1 MQMNSIE
8 NDIPIE
14 YEKKFLIK
22 RNIVSELI
30 FTLEEK
36 RSKEIISDVYLS
48 LDWQDVITRIR
59 LVDEIDYNSNYISIT
74 SKGRPIDGY
83 PPELELSYDGSSP
96 EYDSYMKMAL
106 MYTSNGFPQVSKT
119 RVTYYMDNFSIM
131 VDDYYMDDY
140 YIVEVEASE
149 EKYLSQFDS
158 VVKEED
164 RSSLFGKEWSN
175 FNIAKDG
182 LPIN

>member
-1 MQMNSIE
+1 
-8 NDIPIE
+8 
-14 YEKKFLIK
+14 
-22 RNIVSELI
+22 
-30 FTLEEK
+30 
-36 RSKEIISDVYLS
+36 
-48 LDWQDVITRIR
+48 
-59 LVDEIDYNSNYISIT
+59 
-74 SKGRPIDGY
+74 
-83 PPELELSYDGSSP
+83 
-96 EYDSYMKMAL
+96 MKMAL

-140 YIVEVEASE
+140 YIVEVEASD